1 MNQISSNK
9 SNAMSKLINR
19 FEDKNIELIRLGFTS

>member
-19 FEDKNIELIRLGFTS
+19 FEDKNIELIKLGFIS